1 MKPPRRQPFRR
12 RNDPRHGFDFTLH
25 VRRLC
30 QDITR
35 RVPELGHIDLARVAI
50 SFSQTRSGATDQG
63 TYASLTPM
71 RFAGGRTYTVRRG
84 RKWTVQRLCDPS
96 GREML
101 YILRFYLPRFLDLP
115 LREKLATTVH
125 ELWHVSPRFDGDLRR
140 HGGRCYAHGS
150 SQKHYDAVVG
160 RLVDRWLALGP
171 PEELYGFLRHSF
183 AELVDRRGPVYGM
196 KIPTPKLI
204 PVE

>member
-1 MKPPRRQPFRR
+1 MNPPRKQPRR
-12 RNDPRHGFDFTLH
+12 RRSTPRHGFNFTLH
-25 VRRLC
+25 VRRLSE
-30 QDITR
+30 DMTR
-35 RVPELGHIDLARVAI
+35 RLPQLGHIDLARVAI
-50 SFSQTRSGATDQG
+50 SFSQTRSATDHG

-71 RFAGGRTYTVRRG
+71 RFAGGQLHTVRRG
-84 RKWTVQRLCDPS
+84 RKWGVQRLDDAS

-115 LREKLATTVH
+115 LREKLSTVIH
-125 ELWHVSPRFDGDLRR
+125 ELWHVSPHFDGDLRR
-140 HGGRCYAHGS
+140 HRGRCYAHGS
-150 SQKHYDAVVG
+150 SQKHYDAVVE
-160 RLVDRWLALGP
+160 RLVDRWLALEP

-183 AELVDRRGPVYGM
+183 AELVARHGRVYGK